1 MKRADLDTV
10 LTHDGREW
18 VVRADGIEAR
28 GADWGE
34 LDESLRRAL
43 AGSGRYPSGS
53 RVRVFMGFDFDTL
66 PRWLRQYHYH
76 YFNRWVE
83 IRV

>member
-10 LTHDGREW
+10 LTHDGRQW
-18 VVRADGIEAR
+18 IVRADGIEAR
-28 GADWGE
+28 GKDWKA

-43 AGSGRYPSGS
+43 AKTGSYPPGS

-66 PRWLRQYHYH
+66 PRWLRQYHSH

-83 IRV
+83 ITV